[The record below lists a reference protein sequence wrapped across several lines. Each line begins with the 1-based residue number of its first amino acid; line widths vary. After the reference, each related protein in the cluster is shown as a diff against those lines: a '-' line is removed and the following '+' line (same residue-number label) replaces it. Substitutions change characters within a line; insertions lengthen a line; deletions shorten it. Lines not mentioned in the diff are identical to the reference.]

1 MISMVLCILYTQEGK
16 DASLTTANKP
26 ETDSPSD
33 RNQLSASARPSS
45 SGARPR
51 PGPLAL
57 SPRSLETSTLS
68 EWSPLKYIEST
79 SARGS
84 GQDKQ
89 LLVQKQL
96 ERTERGTGHGNQLA
110 WKQLT
115 SPPQKTERGSGQD
128 KQLLLKQLNSPPQR
142 TERCSAQMLQL
153 SLKLE
158 SPPQRPGRGS
168 GQVSHLT
175 RQLSRKFSAKI
186 NNSFDTI
193 EDSAFSFPFR
203 NKTVSCQL
211 MSLHNVVISP
221 FRFSGLHFPLLCTS
235 YHNPVCCA
243 AVRYTHLSIEF
254 MFLIFYIHAFLG
266 GNSILII

>member
-1 MISMVLCILYTQEGK
+1 MISMVLCILYTQEGQ
-16 DASLTTANKP
+16 DASLTTTNKP
-26 ETDSPSD
+26 EADSPSD
-33 RNQLSASARPSS
+33 CYQPSASARPSS

-211 MSLHNVVISP
+211 MSSLNVVISP
-221 FRFSGLHFPLLCTS
+221 RPLRRVAFSP
-235 YHNPVCCA
+235 
-243 AVRYTHLSIEF
+243 F
-254 MFLIFYIHAFLG
+254 MFFIPQPCVLCCCSIH
-266 GNSILII
+266 SSQH